1 MFPLEILPNI
11 GPMYCGVL
19 ALPIGVL
26 TGVLTFPVSF
36 KLESAQTP
44 TPIGNARLF
53 GLQH

>member
-19 ALPIGVL
+19 ALPI
-26 TGVLTFPVSF
+26 GVLTFPVSF